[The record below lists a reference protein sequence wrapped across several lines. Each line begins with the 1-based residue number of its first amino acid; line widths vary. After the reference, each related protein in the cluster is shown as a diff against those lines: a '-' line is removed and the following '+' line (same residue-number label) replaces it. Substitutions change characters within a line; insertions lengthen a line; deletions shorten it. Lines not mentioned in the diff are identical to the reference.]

1 VNLKGIKNWIIVF
14 ILGTT
19 ANMMFPYCS
28 YAANFTKDKKKLND
42 TTIIRIDSLVND
54 TILRD
59 SLLSDSLQEDS
70 DYYEPFLNEP
80 VFGTNKDSLI
90 YNLET
95 KEVFAWRSAEIKYED
110 MQLGADHIAIN
121 TETKNVRAEGLYPAD
136 TTNMPDSL
144 KVLSRPVFKQGS
156 DTYEVDSMIYNME
169 SGKALIKG
177 VNTKQGESIIWGGTV
192 KKMPDNVINMHK
204 GRYTVCDHEHP
215 HFYLQMTKGTVIPD
229 KNTVFGPSYLVM
241 EDVPVYFLGVP
252 FGFFPQ
258 TKERN
263 SGIIIP
269 EFGEE
274 TVKGFFI
281 RNGGYYFALGD
292 HFDLKLLGGI
302 YTLGS
307 WQVGAASS
315 YNKRYKYRGNFS
327 FEYAANK
334 IGEKSSADYVD
345 TRNIAVRWTH
355 AMDSKATN
363 GLNFSAS
370 VNFTSSSYNKYQA
383 QNINDYLSSQTS
395 SSISLSK
402 SWTGTPFSLS
412 ATASLS
418 QNTRDSTITMNFPTL
433 TFNVSRIAPFKRK
446 YAVGKEKW
454 YEKISFTYGMNFK
467 NDLSNIKEDQLFSGN
482 ITDKAKFGFNHNIPV
497 SASFNVKGWLN
508 ITPSLQYQERWY
520 FRSIE
525 QNWDENLNAVV
536 KDTTSGFYRLSNYSF
551 SLGSNTKLYGMYIVG
566 KKKPVFFRHL
576 FTPSLSASFTPDC
589 GSRYY
594 NTIQKDSL
602 GNTMEY
608 SPWSQELYGVPSKG
622 SAAAMNINFGNTLE
636 AKVHS
641 DLDSTGYKKIKII
654 EKLDLSTSY
663 NFLADSLNLSPIAMN
678 MQTNIANK
686 FPISFTATF
695 DPYALDENGKKYNKY
710 LVEEGGFLRMTA
722 LSFSLGYGFQGG
734 KKQGGGQTAAN
745 NIYNTQN
752 TAMQTAMNNQD
763 TFFRNKEEK
772 GEDVNKEMT
781 SRDIALM
788 AASQYYDFSIP
799 WSFSFSYSFSYSKP
813 GRDANISQTMN
824 FNANINLTSKWAISG
839 SAGYDFSQGKFTPGT
854 IRVTRDLH
862 CWQMNFQWVP
872 IGFRQSWTFC
882 LNVKSSMLADLLK
895 AEKRN
900 SFYDNIY
907 GW

>member
-1 VNLKGIKNWIIVF
+1 ML
-14 ILGTT
+14 T
-19 ANMMFPYCS
+19 
-28 YAANFTKDKKKLND
+28 
-42 TTIIRIDSLVND
+42 DSLV
-54 TILRD
+54 
-59 SLLSDSLQEDS
+59 SDSLQQDS

-80 VFGTNKDSLI
+80 VFGKNKDSLI
-90 YNLET
+90 YDLVT

-110 MQLGADHIAIN
+110 MELGADHIAIN
-121 TETKNVRAEGLYPAD
+121 TETKNIKAEGLYPAD
-136 TTNMPDSL
+136 TTNLADSL
-144 KVLSRPVFKQGS
+144 KVLSRPVFKQDN
-156 DTYEVDSMIYNME
+156 DTYEVDSMVYNME

-192 KKMPDNVINMHK
+192 KKMPDNVINMK
-204 GRYTVCDHEHP
+204 GGRYTVCNHKHP
-215 HFYLQMTKGTVIPD
+215 HFYLQMTKGTVIPE

-241 EDVPVYFLGVP
+241 EDVPIYFLGVP

-274 TVKGFFI
+274 TVKGFFL

-292 HFDLKLLGGI
+292 NFDLKLIGGI

-307 WQVGAASS
+307 WQVGASTN

-334 IGEKSSADYVD
+334 IGEKSSKDYVD
-345 TRNIAVRWTH
+345 TRNIAVRWSH
-355 AMDSKATN
+355 SMDSKATN

-370 VNFTSSSYNKYQA
+370 VNYTSSSYNKYQA

-402 SWTGTPFSLS
+402 SWAGTPFSFS
-412 ATASLS
+412 ATTSLS
-418 QNTRDSTITMNFPTL
+418 QNTRDSTISMNFPTL
-433 TFNVSRIAPFKRK
+433 AFNVSRIAPFKRK

-454 YEKISFTYGMNFK
+454 FEKISFTYAMNFK
-467 NDLSNIKEDQLFSGN
+467 NDISNVKEDQFLSGDFLN
-482 ITDKAKFGFNHNIPV
+482 KARFGMNHSIPV

-508 ITPSLQYQERWY
+508 ITPNVQYQERWY

-525 QNWDENLNAVV
+525 QNWDETSKQVV
-536 KDTTSGFYRLSNYSF
+536 KDTTNGFYRLNNYSF
-551 SLGSNTKLYGMYIVG
+551 SLGANTKLYGMYTVG
-566 KKKPVFFRHL
+566 KKNPVFFRHL
-576 FTPSLSASFTPDC
+576 LTPSLSASFSPDC

-602 GNTMEY
+602 GNTLEY

-622 SAAAMNINFGNTLE
+622 SSAALNLSIGNTLE

-641 DLDSTGYKKIKII
+641 DLDSTGYKKVKII
-654 EKLDLSTSY
+654 EKLNISTSY
-663 NFLADSLNLSPIAMN
+663 NFLADSMNLSPISAT
-678 MQTNIANK
+678 MQTNIAGK
-686 FPISFTATF
+686 FPISFNATF
-695 DPYALDENGKKYNKY
+695 DPYAIDNNGRRIKKY
-710 LVEEGGFLRMTA
+710 LVEDGGFLRMTS

-734 KKQGGGQTAAN
+734 RRKAGGQTAAN

-752 TAMQTAMNNQD
+752 TAMQNAMNNQD
-763 TFFRNKEEK
+763 TFFRQQEEK
-772 GEDVNKEMT
+772 GEKTNTELT
-781 SRDIALM
+781 SKDIAML

-813 GRDANISQTMN
+813 GLDATISQSMN
-824 FNANINLTSKWAISG
+824 FNANINLTDKWGASA
-839 SAGYDFSQGKFTPGT
+839 SAGYDFAQGKFTPGT

-862 CWQMNFQWVP
+862 CWQMSFQWVP
-872 IGFRQSWTFC
+872 IGFRQSWMFS

-895 AEKRN
+895 VEKRN